1 MKRSALLGKRVIV
14 TRSAEQAGELSRLL
28 KKKGAVPIEI
38 PTIAFVPLE
47 YGSPVDRSIA
57 NLNDY
62 QLLIFT
68 SQNAVRFFGER
79 LRKKGIFK
87 IPNKVEVATVG
98 EKTARALEALGVCDP
113 IVPRAPVAA
122 EELISTLCERHAS
135 LEGLKVL
142 FPRAEKGRETL
153 PEALREK
160 GAHVEVVTVYR
171 TIVVQEGKEKLRGLM
186 KGDNVDWITFAS
198 PSAVEGFF
206 ALSDGKNLLEWIR
219 STGVRTAAIGRVT
232 AKALEERRISVDA
245 EPKTPTLQA
254 MVEAMALL
262 G

>member
-1 MKRSALLGKRVIV
+1 MKRSTLLGKRVIV

-28 KKKGAVPIEI
+28 KKEGAVPIEI
-38 PTIAFVPLE
+38 PTIAFVPPE
-47 YGSPVDRSIA
+47 DWSPVDRAIR
-57 NLNDY
+57 NLDDY
-62 QLLIFT
+62 PLIVFT

-79 LRKKGIFK
+79 LRKKGISK
-87 IPNKVEVATVG
+87 IPNKVEVAAVG

-135 LEGLKVL
+135 LEGFKVL
-142 FPRAEKGRETL
+142 FPRAEKGREIL
-153 PEALREK
+153 SEALREK
-160 GAHVEVVTVYR
+160 GTQVDVVTVYR

-206 ALSDGKNLLEWIR
+206 ALSEGKNLLAWIK
-219 STGVRTAAIGRVT
+219 SAGIRTAAIGRVT
-232 AKALEERRISVDA
+232 AKALEERGIPVDA
-245 EPKTPTLQA
+245 KPKTPTLRA
-254 MVEAMALL
+254 MIETMTRL